1 MIENE
6 MGVSLFIPTRWLT
19 VLYADFVPFHP
30 FNPLVAGSI
39 PARPTK

>member
-19 VLYADFVPFHP
+19 VLFVVLMTVHITTMY
-30 FNPLVAGSI
+30 LLGYLLRWI
-39 PARPTK
+39 M